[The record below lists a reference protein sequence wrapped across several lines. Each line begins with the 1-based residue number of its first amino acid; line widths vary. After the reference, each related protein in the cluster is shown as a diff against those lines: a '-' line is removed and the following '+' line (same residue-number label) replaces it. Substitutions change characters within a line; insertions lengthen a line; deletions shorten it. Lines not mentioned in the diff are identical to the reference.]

1 MVLKNVLVEN
11 IVNNKDQNPTVKLE
25 YIKSTWI
32 VAFTLKRYIDKTI
45 VNSIAIE
52 VEYTCWNRV
61 PWHNISTSGDD
72 KIMHKIEKISDFH

>member
-32 VAFTLKRYIDKTI
+32 VAFTLKRYMDKTI
-45 VNSIAIE
+45 VNSMAIE
-52 VEYTCWNRV
+52 VEYTCQNRV
-61 PWHNISTSGDD
+61 TWHISTSG
-72 KIMHKIEKISDFH
+72 MHKIEKISNFH